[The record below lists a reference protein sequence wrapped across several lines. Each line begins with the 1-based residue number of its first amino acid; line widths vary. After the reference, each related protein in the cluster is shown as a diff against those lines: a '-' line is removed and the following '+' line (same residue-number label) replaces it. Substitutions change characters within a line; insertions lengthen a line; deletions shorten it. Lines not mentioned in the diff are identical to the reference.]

1 MTDAGVTMWDGV
13 QSEMAE
19 DGGQKNWN
27 LSSGDDLGQGHAGNN
42 VDGGEQGS

>member
-1 MTDAGVTMWDGV
+1 MTDAGVTMRDGV